1 MTSSR
6 KKTLEHMQHLLAA
19 ASLAGG
25 CNPPGT
31 TTKDSG
37 GTASTSTGYAVVDP
51 MPPPAI
57 DAGVIAPPLVPD
69 AGASSKDAGKEGGKT
84 AITMPTIEIKNT
96 TPTVTAYGVVDPMPP
111 PALRT
116 K

>member
-1 MTSSR
+1 VDMTGSR
-6 KKTLEHMQHLLAA
+6 KKTLDHMHHLLAA
-19 ASLAGG
+19 ASLAGACTPTG
-25 CNPPGT
+25 AS
-31 TTKDSG
+31 KDSG
-37 GTASTSTGYAVVDP
+37 SSVTTGYGVVDP
-51 MPPPAI
+51 MPPPAL
-57 DAGVIAPPLVPD
+57 DAGVIAPPIVPD
-69 AGASSKDAGKEGGKT
+69 ADSAKDAGKEGGKT

>member
-37 GTASTSTGYAVVDP
+37 TASTSTGYAVVDP

-57 DAGVIAPPLVPD
+57 DAGAIVPAIAD
-69 AGASSKDAGKEGGKT
+69 AGVPPKDGGKEGGKT

>member
-1 MTSSR
+1 MSGAR
-6 KKTLEHMQHLLAA
+6 KKTIEHMQHLLAA

-31 TTKDSG
+31 TAAKDSG
-37 GTASTSTGYAVVDP
+37 TSPSSTGYAVVDP
-51 MPPPAI
+51 MPWPA
-57 DAGVIAPPLVPD
+57 DAGVIAPPALDSGV
-69 AGASSKDAGKEGGKT
+69 AKDAGKEGGKT

-96 TPTVTAYGVVDPMPP
+96 TTPTVTAYGVVDPMPP